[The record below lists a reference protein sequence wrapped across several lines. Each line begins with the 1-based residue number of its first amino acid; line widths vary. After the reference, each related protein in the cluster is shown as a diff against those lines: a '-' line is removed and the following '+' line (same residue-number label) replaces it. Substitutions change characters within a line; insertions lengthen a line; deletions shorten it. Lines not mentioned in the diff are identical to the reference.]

1 MHCSALVC
9 VVLALLLNCP
19 NMDLLKELMSMGEAL
34 GYEGDTLRA
43 FVKDQQAQ
51 QRDERNAQRQK
62 EKEELENK
70 VKLETAQ
77 LEKRKQN
84 LKIR

>member
-1 MHCSALVC
+1 MHCSVLVC

-19 NMDLLKELMSMGEAL
+19 NMNLLKELMSMGEAL

-51 QRDERNAQRQK
+51 QRDERIAERQK
-62 EKEELENK
+62 EKEEREY
-70 VKLETAQ
+70 Q

-84 LKIR
+84 MKIR

>member
-19 NMDLLKELMSMGEAL
+19 NMDLLKELVSMGEAL

-43 FVKDQQAQ
+43 FVKGM
-51 QRDERNAQRQK
+51 RELQK
-62 EKEELENK
+62 DKKRKKNVSINLK
-70 VKLETAQ
+70 
-77 LEKRKQN
+77 KRKQN